1 MHGMPG
7 LHELRAGPDKI
18 RCAAFLF
25 STPYCCAMALALLE
39 FMIEHWLAPSTK
51 SYKVGLLKQGCPPAK
66 ATSEDEHLTGH
77 SQLWGAAHRHGR
89 DHQKDSHSYSQ
100 S

>member
-1 MHGMPG
+1 MAG
-7 LHELRAGPDKI
+7 LHELRAGPNKI
-18 RCAAFLF
+18 WSAAFLF

-39 FMIEHWLAPSTK
+39 FMIEHRLAPSTK

-66 ATSEDEHLTGH
+66 ATSENEHLTGH
-77 SQLWGAAHRHGR
+77 IQLWGAAYCHRR
-89 DHQKDSHSYSQ
+89 DHQKDGHSSSQ